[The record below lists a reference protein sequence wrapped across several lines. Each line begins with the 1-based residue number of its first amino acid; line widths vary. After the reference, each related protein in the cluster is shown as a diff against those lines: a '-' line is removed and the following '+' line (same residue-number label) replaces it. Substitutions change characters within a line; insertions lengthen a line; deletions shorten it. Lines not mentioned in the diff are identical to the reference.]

1 MNRDRFEGGMK
12 QLGGV
17 VEEQWGKLTGNPLRV
32 DSGKRAQLFG
42 KLQER
47 HGTSKEDAERQLKDF
62 LARNRDWDLPSR

>member
-17 VEEQWGKLTGNPLRV
+17 VEEQWGKLTGNSLRV
-32 DSGKRAQLFG
+32 VAGKRAQLFG

-47 HGTSKEDAERQLKDF
+47 YGTSKEDSERQLKDF
-62 LARNRDWDLPSR
+62 LARNRNWNLPGR